1 MLDSIV
7 YNLNDGQSV
16 HICNRK
22 PGEQSGG
29 NRQAKGVWTGK
40 MATIL
45 LLEDEE
51 NLNRGI
57 EFSLTKEGYEVLSAK
72 TIEEAEMLFQNNEI
86 DLCICDLTL
95 PDGNGLDFISRLRRH
110 SSVYVFCL
118 TALDQEMDQVLG
130 YEAGA
135 DDYITK
141 PFSLSVLTL
150 KINAYFKRNYT
161 QAETVIE
168 SGTWQFYM
176 REMKAVNGRKDVLFS
191 KNEWKLLC
199 LFLEHPRQILSKGQI
214 LERIFD
220 VDGNFVDDNTVAVNI
235 RRLREKIEPDAAR
248 PKYIQNVRGL
258 GYVWNQECRKR

>member
-1 MLDSIV
+1 M
-7 YNLNDGQSV
+7 
-16 HICNRK
+16 
-22 PGEQSGG
+22 
-29 NRQAKGVWTGK
+29 
-40 MATIL
+40 
-45 LLEDEE
+45 
-51 NLNRGI
+51 
-57 EFSLTKEGYEVLSAK
+57 
-72 TIEEAEMLFQNNEI
+72 
-86 DLCICDLTL
+86 
-95 PDGNGLDFISRLRRH
+95 
-110 SSVYVFCL
+110 
-118 TALDQEMDQVLG
+118 
-130 YEAGA
+130 
-135 DDYITK
+135 
-141 PFSLSVLTL
+141 LTL